1 MGGELKLNTREMLE
15 INKEGWNKV
24 ADQFFEGSFE
34 VFGYGLYM
42 PDERELNLLGNIKDS
57 VILEVGCGS
66 GHSLEY
72 FAKYGAR
79 ELWGV
84 DLSSEQIKTAKEVVS
99 NFNIPIHFIEA
110 PMEDIPGLPI
120 DYFDKVVSIF
130 ALGWTV
136 DLPKTLGNIYR
147 SLKKNGELIF
157 SWEHPLH
164 TILSYE
170 NDSFI
175 LNDSYLNEGP
185 IKINWRGVP
194 IVMHR
199 RKVST
204 FVNSLINAG
213 FIIDQLVE
221 ESKVPEDDNS
231 DPARWYSGK
240 RAKFTPSTLVIKCHK
255 A

>member
-1 MGGELKLNTREMLE
+1 MLE

-34 VFGYGLYM
+34 VFGYGPYM
-42 PDERELNLLGNIKDS
+42 PDESKLHLLGDIKNA

-72 FAKYGAR
+72 FAKNGAR

-84 DLSSEQIKTAKEVVS
+84 DLSSEQIKTAKGVVS
-99 NFNIPIHFIEA
+99 DFDIPIHLIES
-110 PMEDIPGLPI
+110 PMEDIPGLPNN
-120 DYFDKVVSIF
+120 YFDKVISIF

-136 DLPKTLGNIYR
+136 DLPKTLNNIYR
-147 SLKKNGELIF
+147 SLKKNGEFIF

-164 TILSYE
+164 TILKYE
-170 NDSFI
+170 NEGFVLS
-175 LNDSYLNEGP
+175 DSYLHEGP
-185 IKINWRGVP
+185 IKVNWRGVP

-213 FIIDQLVE
+213 FVIDRMVE
-221 ESKVPEDDNS
+221 DSEVPGDDNS
-231 DPARWYSGK
+231 NPASWYSGEK
-240 RAKFTPSTLVIKCHK
+240 AKYTPSTLVIKCHK